1 MTEKLLDK
9 PNGTF
14 RAAMVQTCT
23 SCDVDKNIELVSA
36 QVREAA
42 ASGAHYIQT
51 PEVTTLIE
59 ARGAAQI
66 EKSQPDDQANTALK
80 AFAALAAELGIWL
93 HIGSMSVRETEEK
106 LANRSFLFRP
116 DGQIAARYDKIHM
129 FDVAVDADNRYN
141 ESRRYNA
148 GDRAVVTPLPWGNL
162 GMTIC
167 YDMRFPGLYRSIAKA
182 GAHFISVPSA
192 FTIPTGKAHWH
203 VLLRARAVESQC
215 FVFAAAQVGEHESGR
230 KTYGHSIIISPWG
243 EVLAEADGLQTGVI
257 YSNIETET
265 LETVRE
271 RVPSLRH
278 DRPYDVVHG

>member
-1 MTEKLLDK
+1 MNKPMPDK

-23 SCDVDKNIELVSA
+23 GCDVEKNIELIGA
-36 QVREAA
+36 QIREAA
-42 ASGAHYIQT
+42 ANGADYIQT
-51 PEVTTLIE
+51 PEVSALIE

-66 EKSQPDDQANTALK
+66 AKSQPDDASNTAVQ
-80 AFAALAAELGIWL
+80 AFGALAKELGVWL
-93 HIGSMSVRETEEK
+93 HIGSMSVRESEEK

-141 ESRRYNA
+141 ESRRYNP
-148 GDRAVVTPLPWGNL
+148 GERAVVTPLPWGNL

-167 YDMRFPGLYRSIAKA
+167 YDMRFPGLYRSVAKA
-182 GAHFISVPSA
+182 GAHFIAVPSA

-203 VLLRARAVESQC
+203 VLLRARAVETQC
-215 FVFAAAQVGEHESGR
+215 FIFAAAQVCEHESGR

-257 YSNIETET
+257 YSNIETEA

-278 DRPYDVVHG
+278 DRPYDVVQG